1 MSEQRIS
8 TRARVLAI
16 PAIGAAAVGVA
27 LFSRGSAQTTPDP
40 MASPSPGAS
49 PMASPEAGMPNA
61 AGGAPVTAQTVKAG
75 DLFFDPKEFTI
86 PANTDVTVTLTNEGA
101 LQHDFVIDE
110 LSVNSGLV
118 DPGASVTFT
127 INGAAGSY
135 QYYCSVPGHREAGMV
150 GTLTI
155 Q

>member
-1 MSEQRIS
+1 MSKQRIS

-16 PAIGAAAVGVA
+16 PAIGASAVGVA
-27 LFSRGSAQTTPDP
+27 LFSRGAAQMTPTP
-40 MASPSPGAS
+40 SASPSPGAS
-49 PMASPEAGMPNA
+49 PMASPEPGMPSA
-61 AGGAPVTAQTVKAG
+61 VGGVPTTSQTIKAG

-86 PANTDVTVTLTNEGA
+86 PANTDVTVTINNEGA

-110 LSVNSGLV
+110 LNVKTELI
-118 DPGASVTFT
+118 DPGASATVT
-127 INGAAGSY
+127 INGPAGQY
-135 QYYCSVPGHREAGMV
+135 QYYCSVPGHREAGME